1 MTDDVHAAV
10 EAIARRH
17 RHIAFW
23 IVGTILVLYL
33 GLILMIAFAK
43 PFLSRIVT
51 PGLSLAILFGA
62 IVTIAAW
69 LLTLAYIGW
78 ANRYYDPVVRGRQR

>member
-10 EAIARRH
+10 EEIAGKHRR
-17 RHIAFW
+17 IAFW
-23 IVGTILVLYL
+23 IIGTILVLYL

-43 PFLSRIVT
+43 PFLSRIVV

-78 ANRYYDPVVRGRQR
+78 ANRYYDPLVRGRQR